1 MKLFQMVSAV
11 VLVILSSLP
20 GRALAQGCCTT
31 CIGTSECGMA
41 GGATFTKCQISC
53 VSGEICVC
61 NNVWRQCSSCIIG
74 LSDPREVT
82 ERFDEGHAAPPRPL
96 TRVVQSVQ
104 TDRHGGMH
112 FSARFL
118 DLRGGPALPY
128 LPEWHQADILAV
140 VNSGTVREDR
150 TPVRAVVDP
159 QSLAQLG
166 SQNPLLARVA
176 SLVLKRVQAGEPAPM
191 SILLPAS
198 LVHRAF
204 DVDREG
210 PAQWADTPEPQARDI
225 TRRRAP
231 ETPIGLDIAVRQ
243 EAGWLYISTL
253 PRDASTESVLGPAP
267 MMAFHVEQGQWRWSP
282 ARSKG
287 LH

>member
-1 MKLFQMVSAV
+1 MKLVHATVSV
-11 VLVILSSLP
+11 CSMLVAGFWSP
-20 GRALAQGCCTT
+20 ALALGCGTARSAASEGA
-31 CIGTSECGMA
+31 IGT
-41 GGATFTKCQISC
+41 
-53 VSGEICVC
+53 V
-61 NNVWRQCSSCIIG
+61 
-74 LSDPREVT
+74 P
-82 ERFDEGHAAPPRPL
+82 AAL
-96 TRVVQSVQ
+96 VRVVHSVR
-104 TDRHGGMH
+104 TDPTGHMH
-112 FSARFL
+112 FTASFCDFR
-118 DLRGGPALPY
+118 DGPARPY
-128 LPEWHQADILAV
+128 MREWHAEDVAAAV
-140 VNSGTVREDR
+140 PAGWVRVAQPQVP
-150 TPVRAVVDP
+150 TVVDTH
-159 QSLAQLG
+159 SLAQLG